1 MRVTQRD
8 NPHFAFDIG
17 IGEVANVIGT
27 TYIYPAGLTPVNLH
41 ARNVVGVGL
50 SLRY

>member
-1 MRVTQRD
+1 MRVTQKE

-17 IGEVANVIGT
+17 VGEVANMIGT
-27 TYIYPAGLTPVNLH
+27 TFIPPLGLVPVNLH
-41 ARNVVGVGL
+41 ARNIVGMGL